1 MENGFFVRSCLT
13 YSFVCNF
20 LYVQILS
27 SMLAELN
34 VNHVPAE
41 VFDFYDNV
49 RTPRWTGRLSDAFSS
64 I

>member
-1 MENGFFVRSCLT
+1 
-13 YSFVCNF
+13 
-20 LYVQILS
+20 
-27 SMLAELN
+27 MLAELN